1 MENRTGLFSNGVI
14 WFGVAVS
21 VSEIEAGIQLASSSP
36 IDSIWIPLILG
47 HIIGGILLFFTG
59 LVGARL
65 RVNAMETI
73 KSTFGDYGSKF
84 FSSFECY
91 AAYSMGSCAE
101 CTRCSSNDGIEFT
114 DILHS
119 NMHNSLCN
127 NCNMGLCWTLPLIKS
142 NHCNDGGAY
151 NIVGNPIL

>member
-36 IDSIWIPLILG
+36 IDSIWLPLVLG

-73 KSTFGDYGSKF
+73 KSTFGSFGSKF
-84 FSSFECY
+84 FSSLNVMQ
-91 AAYSMGSCAE
+91 SG
-101 CTRCSSNDGIEFT
+101 NDGFEFT
-114 DILHS
+114 YILHS
-119 NMHNSLCN
+119 NMHNPLSN
-127 NCNMGLCWTLPLIKS
+127 HCNMGLCWTLPFIKS

-151 NIVGNPIL
+151 NIAGNPIL

>member
-36 IDSIWIPLILG
+36 IDSIWLPLVLG

-73 KSTFGDYGSKF
+73 KSTFGSFGSKF
-84 FSSFECY
+84 FSSLNVMQLI
-91 AAYSMGSCAE
+91 AWV
-101 CTRCSSNDGIEFT
+101 CSGNDGFEFT
-114 DILHS
+114 YILHS
-119 NMHNSLCN
+119 NMHNPLSN
-127 NCNMGLCWTLPLIKS
+127 HCNMGLCWTLSFIKS

-151 NIVGNPIL
+151 SIACNPIL

>member
-36 IDSIWIPLILG
+36 IDSIWLPLVLG
-47 HIIGGILLFFTG
+47 HIIGGAIFYRLSRCTSTSECNGDNQIHFWKFWIQILFL
-59 LVGARL
+59 
-65 RVNAMETI
+65 I
-73 KSTFGDYGSKF
+73 
-84 FSSFECY
+84 ECD

-101 CTRCSSNDGIEFT
+101 CSRCSGNDGFEFT
-114 DILHS
+114 YILHS
-119 NMHNSLCN
+119 NMHNPLSN
-127 NCNMGLCWTLPLIKS
+127 HCNMGLCWTLSFIKS

-151 NIVGNPIL
+151 SIACNPIL